1 MIMVSHPKICLTFM
15 TVYQTCLVIKKFMVT
30 HPIENM
36 LNFHD
41 YGQPSKDML
50 NFHDCLPNLFGN

>member
-1 MIMVSHPKICLTFM
+1 
-15 TVYQTCLVIKKFMVT
+15 MVT

-41 YGQPSKDML
+41 YGQTSKDML
-50 NFHDCLPNLFGN
+50 NFHDCLPNSLGSEKMYGHPSYWK